1 MCLLLSEELL
11 VLLRSHPT
19 LPSPSLPPI
28 SPILSPNQIPNPQ
41 KYTNPNFKGNCN
53 NQNNTYKK
61 TTHTPPKKNTHTLW
75 LYPLFCSVFNHGL
88 LDFFSSSWWWIWKAC
103 NSNESSKVNT
113 ITYSFSFS
121 CLCFCFYCYCYETE
135 LNFMFL
141 LLLQSY
147 CW

>member
-19 LPSPSLPPI
+19 LPSLPLPPI

-61 TTHTPPKKNTHTLW
+61 TTHTPPKKKHTHSDSTL
-75 LYPLFCSVFNHGL
+75 CSVLFSTMDFWTSSL
-88 LDFFSSSWWWIWKAC
+88 PLDDEFEKLVIRMNPPRLIQQHIHFHFFIFIVMKLS
-103 NSNESSKVNT
+103 
-113 ITYSFSFS
+113 
-121 CLCFCFYCYCYETE
+121 
-135 LNFMFL
+135 
-141 LLLQSY
+141 
-147 CW
+147 